1 MPVIKIQTSVAA
13 PADASVMLLAL
24 AAAIAEILGKSPQK
38 MMTVLEPNIAMTF
51 AETTEPTAFVEV
63 KSVGQMGDKASLIC
77 AAICEHLSRSL
88 GIAPDH
94 VYIELADTTAPMWGW
109 NGKTLA

>member
-1 MPVIKIQTSVAA
+1 MPLIKIQTSVAA
-13 PADASVMLLAL
+13 PPDASAMLLAV
-24 AAAIAEILGKSPQK
+24 AADVATILGKSPNK
-38 MMTVLEPNIAMTF
+38 MMTVLEPNVSMTY
-51 AETTEPTAFVEV
+51 AGTTEPTAFVEV
-63 KSVGQMGDKASLIC
+63 KSVGQMGDKASPIC

-88 GIAPDH
+88 RVAPDH